1 MKILCVCNR
10 GVSRSPTIAAL
21 LTNAGHDA
29 LAVGSDTA
37 SFETRRILSDWC
49 EMVIFTDASQIP
61 AFPDL
66 NGQPKEVWPI
76 ADCYPRPFNKD
87 LHSLVIRLIAQ
98 KGL

>member
-37 SFETRRILSDWC
+37 SSETRRMLSDWC
-49 EMVIFTDASQIP
+49 ELAIFTDPAQIP

-66 NGQPKEVWPI
+66 EARSEVWPI

-87 LHSLVIRLIAQ
+87 LHALVVRMIAL

>member
-1 MKILCVCNR
+1 MCNR

-37 SFETRRILSDWC
+37 SFETRRTLSDWC
-49 EMVIFTDASQIP
+49 EMAIFTDPAQIP

-66 NGQPKEVWPI
+66 NKHAEVWPI
-76 ADCYPRPFNKD
+76 ADCYPRPFNRE
-87 LHSLVIRLIAQ
+87 LHALVVQLIAQ

>member
-1 MKILCVCNR
+1 MRILCVCNR

-29 LAVGSDTA
+29 LAVGSDTSA
-37 SFETRRILSDWC
+37 DETRQMLSDWC
-49 EMVIFTDASQIP
+49 DMAILTDSSQLA

-66 NGQPKEVWPI
+66 TGHIQIWPI
-76 ADCYPRPFNKD
+76 PDAYPRPFNKD
-87 LHSLVIRLIAQ
+87 LHSLVVRMIAS

>member
-29 LAVGSDTA
+29 IAVGSDTA
-37 SFETRRILSDWC
+37 SFETRRLLADWC
-49 EMVIFTDASQIP
+49 EMAIFTDASQVP

-66 NGQPKEVWPI
+66 RVHAEVWPI
-76 ADCYPRPFNKD
+76 ADVYQRPFNKD
-87 LHSLVIRLIAQ
+87 LHALVVRTIAQ

>member
-37 SFETRRILSDWC
+37 SFETRRVLSDWC
-49 EMVIFTDASQIP
+49 EMAIFTDASQVP

-66 NGQPKEVWPI
+66 KAHSEVWPI
-76 ADCYPRPFNKD
+76 ADAYPRPFNKE
-87 LHSLVIRLIAQ
+87 LHSLVVRLIAQ

>member
-1 MKILCVCNR
+1 MKVLCVCNR

-21 LTNAGHDA
+21 LTNKGHDA

-37 SFETRRILSDWC
+37 SFETRRLLSGWC
-49 EMVIFTDASQIP
+49 EMAIFTDPSQIA

-66 NGQPKEVWPI
+66 KVHAEVWPV

-87 LHSLVIRLIAQ
+87 LHALVLRLIES